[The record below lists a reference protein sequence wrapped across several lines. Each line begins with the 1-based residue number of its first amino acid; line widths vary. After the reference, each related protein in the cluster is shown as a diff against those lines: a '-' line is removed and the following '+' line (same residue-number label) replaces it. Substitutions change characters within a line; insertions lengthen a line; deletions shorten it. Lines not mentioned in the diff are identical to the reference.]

1 MGLNPTTRN
10 LLKGQNAQTWYVN
23 FSKAKEKS
31 SLNHLHLQPL
41 YLHIFKIYPIIDGHE
56 VPVSKEIV
64 QLDAL

>member
-1 MGLNPTTRN
+1 MLR
-10 LLKGQNAQTWYVN
+10 L
-23 FSKAKEKS
+23 SKAKEKS
-31 SLNHLHLQPL
+31 SLNHVHLQPL